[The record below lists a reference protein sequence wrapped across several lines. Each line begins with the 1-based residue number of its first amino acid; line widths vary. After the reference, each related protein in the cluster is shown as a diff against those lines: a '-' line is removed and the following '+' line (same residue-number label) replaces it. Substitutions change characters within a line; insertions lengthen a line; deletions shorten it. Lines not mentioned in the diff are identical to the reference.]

1 MTPAI
6 RTEGLTKFYRKTRG
20 IEDLDLEVLPGEVF
34 GFLGPNGAGKT
45 TTIRLLLDLLRPTRG
60 RAEILGMD
68 VRTDSVQIRRRVG
81 YLPGELGL
89 YERLTAW
96 ELLTYFG
103 HLRELDD
110 LGHAREL
117 ARRLDLDT
125 SRPVR
130 TLSHG
135 NRQKV
140 GLVQAFMHRPRLLVL
155 DEPTG
160 GLDPLIQHEFYRLV
174 REVRDDGGTVFLS
187 SHVLVEVERIA
198 DRVGIV
204 RGGRLVE
211 MAGVEEL
218 KERALRRLELH
229 FGQAVPASAF
239 QGMQGVREIA
249 VDDHVVRLVVEGS
262 LDAVIKAAAAFEVVN
277 VVSPEADLEEVF
289 LSYYIPRDDPD
300 AA

>member
-1 MTPAI
+1 MTAAI
-6 RTEGLTKFYRKTRG
+6 RTEGLTKFYRKTLG
-20 IEDLDLEVLPGEVF
+20 IDDLDLEVRSGEVF

-60 RAEILGMD
+60 AAQVLGMD
-68 VRTDSVQIRRRVG
+68 VRTHSVEIRRRVG

-96 ELLTYFG
+96 ELLTYFA
-103 HLRELDD
+103 HLRGLDD

-117 ARRLDLDT
+117 AGRLDLDT

-160 GLDPLIQHEFYRLV
+160 GLDPLIQHEFYGLL
-174 REVRDDGGTVFLS
+174 REVRDDGATVFLS
-187 SHVLVEVERIA
+187 SHVLVEVERVA
-198 DRVGIV
+198 DRVGII
-204 RGGRLVE
+204 RDGRLVE
-211 MAGVEEL
+211 QASVEEL

-229 FGQAVPASAF
+229 FGQTVPASVF
-239 QGMQGVREIA
+239 RGMPGVRDIA

-289 LSYYIPRDDPD
+289 LSYYTPREDSG

>member
-6 RTEGLTKFYRKTRG
+6 RTEGLTKFYRKILG
-20 IEDLDLEVLPGEVF
+20 IEDLDLEVRSGEVF

-60 RAEILGMD
+60 AAQVLGMD
-68 VRTDSVQIRRRVG
+68 VRTHSVEIRRRVG

-96 ELLTYFG
+96 ELLTYFA
-103 HLRELDD
+103 HLRGLDD

-117 ARRLDLDT
+117 AGRLDLDT

-160 GLDPLIQHEFYRLV
+160 GLDPLIQHEFYGLL
-174 REVRDDGGTVFLS
+174 REVRGRRCHRVPLLSCAGRSGAGRREGGD
-187 SHVLVEVERIA
+187 HPKRPP
-198 DRVGIV
+198 
-204 RGGRLVE
+204 GGAGRRR
-211 MAGVEEL
+211 GVEGARSAPRGIAFRSNGPGL
-218 KERALRRLELH
+218 GVPRHARGAGHRRSS
-229 FGQAVPASAF
+229 V
-239 QGMQGVREIA
+239 GV
-249 VDDHVVRLVVEGS
+249 
-262 LDAVIKAAAAFEVVN
+262 
-277 VVSPEADLEEVF
+277 
-289 LSYYIPRDDPD
+289 
-300 AA
+300 